1 MTMGDM
7 LDAQQEFLMAPGSI
21 TEASLARSFGGVK
34 DLNKKLWALRVA
46 IRDQTAIVNDLMTNA
61 RESGDEAAYGRLAI
75 EIAKHDMMYA
85 TLSSVTT
92 ETGRGLGMGF
102 RNLDEWSASK
112 NLNELSR
119 AITGRDLFQ
128 LKQIAELGKNL
139 KTPGQVSKF
148 LRDAQKR
155 TFGKMIFEFFINNLI
170 SGPAT
175 HVTYT
180 IGNEALL
187 LNKMGLETP
196 VAAAIGKLRAAMG
209 REGERVYAGEATA
222 GLAEHVRSLPR
233 ALQSAIEGFKT
244 GRTTLLPGEQGRP
257 LTPFAG
263 DEGISAPARTS
274 TNADVTWREAQ
285 ADAFGLIQ
293 GMRDGVSATAALVG
307 SGGEAGAPAF
317 GLKYSPAGFTP
328 DIAIKGVTVPLGSA
342 IRLPSRFVAA
352 IHSFFRTMNYSIE
365 NNGGAWRQATSEGLT
380 GMEHSARVA
389 ELRQNPSDA
398 SMEKSRTTA
407 NDLTLMGQGGAFVD
421 HLSKL
426 MNWSPNL
433 PILGETPVLKFIDPF
448 VHIAANVIDQTL
460 VHRTPVGLLSESI
473 RADIFGKNGNIA
485 QDMAQA
491 RMLVGTAM
499 ATLFGGLAASGY
511 MTGTGPVDPSKNAV
525 WRQAGNQAH
534 SIRIGDT
541 WYDVHRMGPLGM
553 LAGISADMYD
563 VIHIA
568 AKGDTLNAG
577 AMLVHAFAQNVLDE
591 SFMKGPAEWI
601 QAVQDPGRYGER
613 VIKEFAAS
621 FVPWSV
627 GLSQV
632 NRAVDPYT
640 RMTRTVMDAIKQ
652 KIPGMSETLS
662 PRIDIWGE
670 PIPNHDALLAAG
682 LTAIYE
688 QKISQ
693 DPVNIALAQLGV
705 GVAPVPKSIR
715 NVLLDDKQY
724 EDFARIAG
732 VVTKQRLDVI
742 VNSPDWNTWPTH
754 VKIDVFNEVKKQSR
768 EAARGMMFSRY
779 PQIVADATK
788 AALAKHQDPPEDEQ

>member
-1 MTMGDM
+1 MGQMTDIAND
-7 LDAQQEFLMAPGSI
+7 LLLEPKDI
-21 TEASLARSFGGVK
+21 DEAYLARMFGGIK
-34 DLNKKLWALRVA
+34 NLASKTQALRQAVVKQSEIYYEA
-46 IRDQTAIVNDLMTNA
+46 AAVA
-61 RESGDEAAYGRLAI
+61 RETGSDEALGRMAI
-75 EIAKHDMMYA
+75 ELAKHDMMFSV
-85 TLSSVTT
+85 LSSVTT
-92 ETGRGLGMGF
+92 EQGRGLGMGF
-102 RNLDEWSASK
+102 RNLEEWNASK

-119 AITGRDLFQ
+119 TLTGRDLYQ
-128 LKQIAELGKNL
+128 LKQIAELSQGM
-139 KTPGQVSKF
+139 KTPGQISKF

-155 TFGKMIFEFFINNLI
+155 TFGKMILEFFINNLI

-473 RADIFGKNGNIA
+473 RADLLGKNGNIA

-553 LAGISADMYD
+553 LAGVSADMYD
-563 VIHIA
+563 VAHIA
-568 AKGDTLNAG
+568 AKGDMLNAG
-577 AMLVHAFAQNVLDE
+577 AMLMHAFTQNVLDE
-591 SFMKGPAEWI
+591 SFMKGPSDWI
-601 QAVQDPGRYGER
+601 LAMTDPGRYGER

-621 FVPWSV
+621 FVPYSV

-682 LTAIYE
+682 LTAVYE

-768 EAARGMMFSRY
+768 EAARGMIFAKY